1 KLALPSI
8 SHVQSRGFED
18 QWYQPAN
25 VLQATSTAERLPAL
39 SQLQTFPSVSSSP
52 RGSSI
57 TSAEPVC
64 GADTA
69 TSYSSSFHGAY
80 STGLK
85 TPSPDHTSAYRR
97 DSVQSGLHGQSIP
110 ITSYDHNSTSCISM
124 NQTQPYMDVSQSHMS
139 SSIPSSAPPPG
150 LGHYASYHQP
160 QPISSQS
167 HPYGSSPSSYSQYYT
182 NGLAPLHHPSAGSLG
197 SQMVP
202 QSQLPLPTLAN
213 SVSPSSAQGQY
224 SGATFDTTGQVAP
237 PGMKPRVTATLWED
251 EGSLCFQ
258 VEANGICVARREDNH
273 MINGT
278 KLLNVAGMTRGRR
291 DGILKSEKN
300 RHVVKIGPMHLK
312 GVWIPFD
319 RALEFANK
327 EKITEKLYP
336 LFVHNIG
343 ALLYHPSNSASRTIG
358 GATSLVPG
366 ERRRPEDY
374 MRAPVSQ
381 PPAMPQAHSMGI
393 PQPPHSLA
401 PQPNGGRPGLDR
413 AHTFPTPPT
422 SASSMMGIGNSEGS
436 YQWSNQPPSTMQQQQ
451 PTQQPLAIDT
461 NMSNRS
467 VPTTPATTPPGS
479 AMHSMPP
486 YQTSQGYDNGRQLYS
501 APSQPSQYGPRYGQ
515 LQPSPYIKNEM
526 APPARTGVEADHAID
541 QKPQDGYT
549 NHSGNHDDAEGE
561 HEGEYTHAS
570 GPYGGNRA
578 SYAYATPATTAS
590 LHSDQTHMSSDMT
603 GSPHHKASGG
613 ATPRTTNSYHAG
625 YTTPQRPQQLQSNLF
640 SVMSDNRPNGPDMY
654 GQPGHVYG
662 QGYQPVNGMQKRMRD
677 DDVDDRYNEDSD
689 GLKRRKTVREGSAGI
704 GRPRSVLAGH
714 R

>member
-1 KLALPSI
+1 
-8 SHVQSRGFED
+8 
-18 QWYQPAN
+18 
-25 VLQATSTAERLPAL
+25 
-39 SQLQTFPSVSSSP
+39 
-52 RGSSI
+52 
-57 TSAEPVC
+57 
-64 GADTA
+64 
-69 TSYSSSFHGAY
+69 
-80 STGLK
+80 
-85 TPSPDHTSAYRR
+85 
-97 DSVQSGLHGQSIP
+97 
-110 ITSYDHNSTSCISM
+110 M
-124 NQTQPYMDVSQSHMS
+124 NQSQPYMDVSQSHMS

-160 QPISSQS
+160 QS

-182 NGLAPLHHPSAGSLG
+182 NGLAPLHHPSAGGLG

-213 SVSPSSAQGQY
+213 SVSPQSAQGQY
-224 SGATFDTTGQVAP
+224 SSATFDITGQIAP

-358 GATSLVPG
+358 GATSLVAG
-366 ERRRPEDY
+366 ERRRPEEY
-374 MRAPVSQ
+374 MRGPVSQ
-381 PPAMPQAHSMGI
+381 PPTMPHAHSMAM
-393 PQPPHSLA
+393 PQPPHALA
-401 PQPNGGRPGLDR
+401 PHSNAGRPNLDR

-422 SASSMMGIGNSEGS
+422 SASSMMGVGSEAS
-436 YQWSNQPPSTMQQQQ
+436 YQWSGQPPSTMQQQQ
-451 PTQQPLAIDT
+451 PSQQPLAIDT
-461 NMSNRS
+461 NMNNRS

-486 YQTSQGYDNGRQLYS
+486 YQTSQAYDNGRPLYS
-501 APSQPSQYGPRYGQ
+501 ASSQSSQYGPRYGQ

-526 APPARTGVEADHAID
+526 APPARAGAEAEHAVD
-541 QKPQDGYT
+541 QKPQDGYA
-549 NHSGNHDDAEGE
+549 NHSGAHDDAQGE
-561 HEGEYTHAS
+561 HEGEYTRLWTLRWK
-570 GPYGGNRA
+570 P
-578 SYAYATPATTAS
+578 
-590 LHSDQTHMSSDMT
+590 DQTHMSSDMT

-613 ATPRTTNSYHAG
+613 ATPRTTNNYHAG
-625 YTTPQRPQQLQSNLF
+625 YTTPQRSQHIQSNLF
-640 SVMSDNRPNGPDMY
+640 SVMSDNRAPNGSEMY
-654 GQPGHVYG
+654 GQANHAYG
-662 QGYQPVNGMQKRMRD
+662 SQGYQGVNGMQKRMRD
-677 DDVDDRYNEDSD
+677 DDVDDRYNDDLD

-704 GRPRSVLAGH
+704 GRPRSVLAAH